1 MIFAGLGPDDAA
13 FREQVRAFLRAE
25 LTPELVRGTDLHESL
40 FPPPAVA
47 LPWQAKLRR
56 RGWLAPHWPR
66 EHGGAGWSA
75 MQRFIFETE
84 AALAGAPALPPFGLN
99 YLGPVLVRYG
109 SDAQRARFLPRI
121 LDGSDY
127 WCQGYS
133 EPNAGSDLASLQ
145 CAARREGDEY
155 VIRGT
160 KLWTTHAHHANWI
173 FLLVRTSSEGRPQA
187 GISFLLASLEAPGVS
202 VTPIISIAGEHEVN
216 QVFFDDVR
224 VPVELR
230 VGQEG
235 EGWQIARYLLEFERG
250 GFVMNGMLRRKFE
263 RCRALSGAAL
273 AGASRTEAAALHA
286 RLVEVD
292 VDLLALAAAELRV
305 ALSFEAGG
313 SPGPESMVLKLE
325 YTELW
330 QRIESLGVA
339 LLGGRA
345 LAFDPNGEAARR
357 TGADARADDR
367 ALLGSFLNNRAAT
380 IYGGSSEIQ
389 REIVAR
395 SVAGS

>member
-1 MIFAGLGPDDAA
+1 MIFADLAPQDAA
-13 FREQVRAFLRAE
+13 FREQVLDFLRRE

-40 FPPPAVA
+40 FPPPAIA
-47 LPWQAKLRR
+47 LPWQAKLRA

-66 EHGGAGWSA
+66 EHGGAGWTA

-133 EPNAGSDLASLQ
+133 EPNAGSDLANLQ

-155 VIRGT
+155 VVRGT

-173 FLLVRTSSEGRPQA
+173 FLLVRTSSEARPQN
-187 GISFLLASLEAPGVS
+187 GISFLLASLESPGVS
-202 VTPIISIAGEHEVN
+202 VTPIVSIAGEHEVN
-216 QVFFDDVR
+216 QVFFDDLR
-224 VPVELR
+224 VPADQL
-230 VGQEG
+230 VGREG
-235 EGWQIARYLLEFERG
+235 EGWNIARYLLEFERG

-263 RCRALSGAAL
+263 RVRAR
-273 AGASRTEAAALHA
+273 AGAVLAAASRAEAAALHA
-286 RLVEVD
+286 RLVEID
-292 VDLLALAAAELRV
+292 IDLLALAAAELRV

-313 SPGPESMVLKLE
+313 SPGPEAMVLKLE
-325 YTELW
+325 FTELW

-339 LLGGRA
+339 LLGPRA
-345 LAFDPNGEAARR
+345 LRFDPNPEAARHVPV
-357 TGADARADDR
+357 DPLADDR
-367 ALLGSFLNNRAAT
+367 ALVGSYLNNRAAT

-395 SVAGS
+395 SVAGG

>member
-1 MIFAGLGPDDAA
+1 MIFEGLAPADAA
-13 FREQVRAFLRAE
+13 FREEVREFLRRE

-40 FPPPAVA
+40 FPPPAIA
-47 LPWQAKLRR
+47 MPWQAKLRA

-66 EHGGAGWSA
+66 EHGGVGWSA

-84 AALAGAPALPPFGLN
+84 AALAGAPALPPFGLH
-99 YLGPVLVRYG
+99 YLGPVLARYG
-109 SDAQRARFLPRI
+109 TEAQKARFLPRI

-133 EPNAGSDLASLQ
+133 EPNAGSDLANLQ
-145 CAARREGDEY
+145 CTARREGDDY

-187 GISFLLASLEAPGVS
+187 GISFLLADLRAAGTSI
-202 VTPIISIAGEHEVN
+202 TPIVSIAGEHEVN
-216 QVFFDDVR
+216 EVFFDDVR
-224 VPVELR
+224 VPADQL
-230 VGQEG
+230 VGREG
-235 EGWQIARYLLEFERG
+235 EGWAIARFLLEFERG

-263 RCRALSGAAL
+263 RIRAGVEAAL
-273 AGASRTEAAALHA
+273 AAAPAAEAATLRA
-286 RLVEVD
+286 RLVEAD
-292 VDLLALAAAELRV
+292 IDLLALAAAELRV
-305 ALSFEAGG
+305 ALSFETGG

-339 LLGGRA
+339 ALGPRA
-345 LAFDPNGEAARR
+345 LRFEPNGEAARQVAR
-357 TGADARADDR
+357 DACADDR
-367 ALLGSFLNNRAAT
+367 ALVGSFLNNRAAT

-395 SVAGS
+395 SVTTG

>member
-1 MIFAGLGPDDAA
+1 MRRSARRCA
-13 FREQVRAFLRAE
+13 AFLRAE

-47 LPWQAKLRR
+47 LPWQAKLQR

-66 EHGGAGWSA
+66 EQGGAGWSA

-109 SDAQRARFLPRI
+109 TEAQRARFLPRI

-145 CAARREGDEY
+145 CAARRDGDEY

-187 GISFLLASLEAPGVS
+187 GISFLLASLESPGVS
-202 VTPIISIAGEHEVN
+202 VTPIVSIAGEHEVN
-216 QVFFDDVR
+216 QVFFDEVR
-224 VPVELR
+224 VPADLL
-230 VGQEG
+230 VGREG

-263 RCRALSGAAL
+263 RCRALAVTAL

-286 RLVEVD
+286 RLVEID

-339 LLGGRA
+339 LLGDRA

-357 TGADARADDR
+357 
-367 ALLGSFLNNRAAT
+367 
-380 IYGGSSEIQ
+380 
-389 REIVAR
+389 
-395 SVAGS
+395 VAGRPGRTTGRWSAAS